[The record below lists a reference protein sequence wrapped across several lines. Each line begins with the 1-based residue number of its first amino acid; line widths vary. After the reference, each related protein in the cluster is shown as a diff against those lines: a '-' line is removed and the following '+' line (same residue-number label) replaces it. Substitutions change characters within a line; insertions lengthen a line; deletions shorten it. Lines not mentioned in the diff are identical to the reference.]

1 MKSEEDEREAML
13 IAIREDRC
21 PDCGHVGFDDGPR
34 GGAGINIFCRHCNAG
49 FNVAQPRF
57 VMFAQRIGKRL

>member
-21 PDCGHVGFDDGPR
+21 PDCGHVGFDDHHSR
-34 GGAGINIFCRHCNAG
+34 C
-49 FNVAQPRF
+49 
-57 VMFAQRIGKRL
+57 VMTSTKQQFIYGDKAW